1 MIFVRITLNVLP
13 QKRLEV
19 LQTLLSMI
27 ELTENELG
35 CLSYTAF
42 CDIED
47 KNRFNLLQEW
57 KTREELNHH
66 IKSPRF
72 GALLGTKALLCEP
85 LKIQIHTVNRAEGM
99 EAVETLRSK
108 RR

>member
-1 MIFVRITLNVLP
+1 MIVVRITMNVIP

-27 ELTENELG
+27 VPTGNEVG
-35 CLSYTAF
+35 CLSYAAF

-47 KNRFNLLQEW
+47 NNCFSLVQEW

-66 IKSPRF
+66 LKSNRF

-85 LKIQIHTVNRAEGM
+85 LKIQIHTVSQAEGM
-99 EAVETLRSK
+99 EAIENLRG
-108 RR
+108 

>member
-1 MIFVRITLNVLP
+1 MVVVRITMNVFP

-27 ELTENELG
+27 EPTGNEVG
-35 CLSYTAF
+35 CLGYAAF

-47 KNRFNLLQEW
+47 NNCFSLVQEW

-66 IKSPRF
+66 LKSNRF

-85 LKIQIHTVNRAEGM
+85 LKIQIHTVSKAEGM
-99 EAVETLRSK
+99 EAIEDLRGK
-108 RR
+108 RS

>member
-1 MIFVRITLNVLP
+1 MIVLRITMNVIP

-27 ELTENELG
+27 VPAGNEVG
-35 CLSYTAF
+35 CLSNAGF

-47 KNRFNLLQEW
+47 NNCFSLVQEW

-66 IKSPRF
+66 LKSNRF

-85 LKIQIHTVNRAEGM
+85 LKIQIHTVSQAEGM
-99 EAVETLRSK
+99 EAIENLRAK
-108 RR
+108 RN